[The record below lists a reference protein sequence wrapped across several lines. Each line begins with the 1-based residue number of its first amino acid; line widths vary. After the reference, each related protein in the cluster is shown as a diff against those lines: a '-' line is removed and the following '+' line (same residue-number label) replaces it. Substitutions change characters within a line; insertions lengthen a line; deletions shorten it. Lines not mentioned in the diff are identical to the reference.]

1 MDERFNF
8 NENSAFL
15 FRRLGGA
22 SANFAD
28 FNGRDGGD
36 VKSKTEN
43 FAEPFVF
50 PLNNRKGRPM
60 RRVKTAVLAP
70 FIFAVFAIFTDFAA
84 LPRSWAQSGAV
95 SRTFFA
101 QTEQNFQN
109 VPRGSFARR
118 AFPFVNVSS
127 EPIRLLGAR
136 ASCGC
141 LRVFVPKQKTFAPG
155 AGASVVV
162 ELDAVRFTGVR
173 DATVFVD
180 FAAESRPER
189 IEIPLRVR
197 AVIVDDV
204 RVEPPRLRFL
214 VDELATPENAP
225 KRSRRAVVFAPL
237 DERIVRAESSTPF
250 VSVRLE
256 TPRRVGAER
265 ATPLLVSVGESAP
278 VGPFDAV
285 VSLWSDGSQRRA
297 PTTLSVEGTVRP
309 SLSVSPSTLN
319 FSAFRSGAPVV
330 KNVVVASSRPFS
342 LVRVESPDAA
352 FSARIPDAPAPNPA
366 VDPVPDGDAES
377 AAPFVLVVPVVFDP
391 TRLAPNAEKLQTR
404 FVVETSD
411 GRAAAFD
418 AFAFLDETLDP
429 SETPKSR

>member
-1 MDERFNF
+1 
-8 NENSAFL
+8 
-15 FRRLGGA
+15 
-22 SANFAD
+22 
-28 FNGRDGGD
+28 
-36 VKSKTEN
+36 
-43 FAEPFVF
+43 
-50 PLNNRKGRPM
+50 M
-60 RRVKTAVLAP
+60 RRVNPAVPAL
-70 FIFAVFAIFTDFAA
+70 FIFAVFAISPNFVVFPKSFA
-84 LPRSWAQSGAV
+84 QGGTV

-109 VPRGSFARR
+109 VPRGSYAKR
-118 AFPFVNVSS
+118 AFPFVNASS

-141 LRVFVPKQKTFAPG
+141 VRVFVPKQKTFAPG

-173 DATVFVD
+173 DATVFVY
-180 FAAESRPER
+180 FAAASRPER

-214 VDELATPENAP
+214 VDELATPENAS
-225 KRSRRAVVFAPL
+225 RRNRRAVVFAPL
-237 DERIVRAESSTPF
+237 GERIVRAESSTPF

-256 TPRRVGAER
+256 APRQVGAER
-265 ATPLLVSVGESAP
+265 ATPLLVSVDESAP

-285 VSLWSDGSQRRA
+285 VSLWSDGSTRRA

-330 KNVVVASSRPFS
+330 KNVVVASSRPFA
-342 LVRVESPDAA
+342 LARVESPNAA

-366 VDPVPDGDAES
+366 VDPVPDADAD
-377 AAPFVLVVPVVFDP
+377 AAPNAPDAPFVVVVPVVFDP

-404 FVVETSD
+404 FVVETTD

-429 SETPKSR
+429 TETPK

>member
-1 MDERFNF
+1 
-8 NENSAFL
+8 
-15 FRRLGGA
+15 
-22 SANFAD
+22 
-28 FNGRDGGD
+28 
-36 VKSKTEN
+36 
-43 FAEPFVF
+43 
-50 PLNNRKGRPM
+50 M
-60 RRVKTAVLAP
+60 RRVNPAVPAL
-70 FIFAVFAIFTDFAA
+70 FIFSVFAIFTVFAVS
-84 LPRSWAQSGAV
+84 PQGFAQGGAV

-118 AFPFVNVSS
+118 AFPFVNASS

-141 LRVFVPKQKTFAPG
+141 VRVFVPKQKTFAPG

-173 DATVFVD
+173 DATVFVY
-180 FAAESRPER
+180 FAAPSRPER
-189 IEIPLRVR
+189 VEIPLRVR

-214 VDELATPENAP
+214 VDELATSENASR
-225 KRSRRAVVFAPL
+225 RSRRAVVFAPL
-237 DERIVRAESSTPF
+237 GERIVRAESSTPF

-256 TPRRVGAER
+256 APRQVGAER

-285 VSLWSDGSQRRA
+285 VSLWSDGSTRRA

-309 SLSVSPSTLN
+309 ALSVSPSTLN

-330 KNVVVASSRPFS
+330 KNVVVASSRPFA
-342 LVRVESPDAA
+342 LARVESPNAA
-352 FSARIPDAPAPNPA
+352 FSARIPDATAPNPA
-366 VDPVPDGDAES
+366 VDPVPDAAAS
-377 AAPFVLVVPVVFDP
+377 AAPFVVVVPVVFDP

-404 FVVETSD
+404 FVVETTD

-429 SETPKSR
+429 TETPK

>member
-1 MDERFNF
+1 
-8 NENSAFL
+8 
-15 FRRLGGA
+15 
-22 SANFAD
+22 
-28 FNGRDGGD
+28 
-36 VKSKTEN
+36 
-43 FAEPFVF
+43 
-50 PLNNRKGRPM
+50 M
-60 RRVKTAVLAP
+60 RRVKPAVSVL
-70 FIFAVFAIFTDFAA
+70 FIFAVFAIFTDFAVF
-84 LPRSWAQSGAV
+84 PRSFAQGDAV

-118 AFPFVNVSS
+118 AFPFVNASS
-127 EPIRLLGAR
+127 ESIRLLGAR

-141 LRVFVPKQKTFAPG
+141 VRVFVPKQKTFEPG
-155 AGASVVV
+155 DGAAVVV

-173 DATVFVD
+173 DATVFVY
-180 FAAESRPER
+180 FAAASRPER

-197 AVIVDDV
+197 ALIVDDV
-204 RVEPPRLRFL
+204 RVEPPRLNFL

-237 DERIVRAESSTPF
+237 GERIVRAESSTPF

-265 ATPLLVSVGESAP
+265 ATPLLVSVDESAP

-285 VSLWSDGSQRRA
+285 VSLWSDGSTRRA

-309 SLSVSPSTLN
+309 GLSVSPSTLN

-342 LVRVESPDAA
+342 LARVESPDAA
-352 FSARIPDAPAPNPA
+352 FSARIPDAPAPNPT
-366 VDPVPDGDAES
+366 VDPVPDAES

-391 TRLAPNAEKLQTR
+391 TRLAPNADSLRTR
-404 FVVETSD
+404 FVVETTD

-429 SETPKSR
+429 SETPK

>member
-1 MDERFNF
+1 
-8 NENSAFL
+8 
-15 FRRLGGA
+15 
-22 SANFAD
+22 
-28 FNGRDGGD
+28 
-36 VKSKTEN
+36 
-43 FAEPFVF
+43 
-50 PLNNRKGRPM
+50 M
-60 RRVKTAVLAP
+60 RRAKSAVRAP
-70 FIFAVFAIFTDFAA
+70 FFLAAFALFTA
-84 LPRSWAQSGAV
+84 LAFWPRSFAQETPI

-109 VPRGSFARR
+109 VPRGAYARR
-118 AFPFVNVSS
+118 AFPFVNDSN

-141 LRVFVPKQKTFAPG
+141 VRVFVPKQKTFEPG

-162 ELDAVRFTGVR
+162 ELDAVRFAGVR
-173 DATVFVD
+173 DVSVFVY
-180 FAAESRPER
+180 FATPRSER

-197 AVIVDDV
+197 AFIVDDV
-204 RVEPPRLRFL
+204 RVEPARLNFL
-214 VDELATPENAP
+214 VDELATPENAS

-256 TPRRVGAER
+256 TPRPIGAER
-265 ATPLLVSVGESAP
+265 ATPLVVSVGENAP

-285 VSLWSDGSQRRA
+285 VSLWSDGANRRA

-309 SLSVSPSTLN
+309 GLSVSPSTLN

-330 KNVVVASSRPFS
+330 KNVAVASSRPFS

-352 FSARIPDAPAPNPA
+352 FSARIPDAPAPNPEI
-366 VDPVPDGDAES
+366 DPAPDS
-377 AAPFVLVVPVVFDP
+377 APFVRVVPVVFDP
-391 TRLAPNAEKLQTR
+391 TRLGPNADSLRAR

-411 GRAAAFD
+411 GRAATFE
-418 AFAFLDETLDP
+418 AFAFLDEAF
-429 SETPKSR
+429 ETPK

>member
-1 MDERFNF
+1 
-8 NENSAFL
+8 
-15 FRRLGGA
+15 
-22 SANFAD
+22 
-28 FNGRDGGD
+28 
-36 VKSKTEN
+36 
-43 FAEPFVF
+43 
-50 PLNNRKGRPM
+50 M
-60 RRVKTAVLAP
+60 RRAKSAVRAPFFLVVFALFTVLAP
-70 FIFAVFAIFTDFAA
+70 W
-84 LPRSWAQSGAV
+84 PRSFAQEPPV

-118 AFPFVNVSS
+118 AFPFVNDSN
-127 EPIRLLGAR
+127 ETLRLLGAR

-141 LRVFVPKQKTFAPG
+141 VRVFVPKEKTFPPG
-155 AGASVVV
+155 SGASILV

-173 DATVFVD
+173 DVSVFVY
-180 FAAESRPER
+180 FAAPRSER

-204 RVEPPRLRFL
+204 RVEPPRLNFL
-214 VDELATPENAP
+214 VDELATPENAS
-225 KRSRRAVVFAPL
+225 KRSRRAVVFAPGA
-237 DERIVRAESSTPF
+237 ERIVRAESSTPF

-256 TPRRVGAER
+256 KPRLVGTEI
-265 ATPLLVSVGESAP
+265 ATPLLVSVDENAP

-285 VSLWSDGSQRRA
+285 VSLWSDGSTRRA

-309 SLSVSPSTLN
+309 GLSVSPSTLN

-377 AAPFVLVVPVVFDP
+377 AAPFVVVVPVVFDP
-391 TRLAPNAEKLQTR
+391 TRLGPNADSVRTR

-411 GRAAAFD
+411 GRAATFE
-418 AFAFLDETLDP
+418 AFAFLDETF
-429 SETPKSR
+429 ETPK

>member
-1 MDERFNF
+1 
-8 NENSAFL
+8 
-15 FRRLGGA
+15 
-22 SANFAD
+22 
-28 FNGRDGGD
+28 
-36 VKSKTEN
+36 
-43 FAEPFVF
+43 
-50 PLNNRKGRPM
+50 M
-60 RRVKTAVLAP
+60 RRVKTAVPAP
-70 FIFAVFAIFTDFAA
+70 LTLAVFAIFTVFAI
-84 LPRSWAQSGAV
+84 LPQSFAQTETV
-95 SRTFFA
+95 SRTFFS

-109 VPRGSFARR
+109 VPRGSYARR

-141 LRVFVPKQKTFAPG
+141 VRVFVPKQKTFVPG

-173 DATVFVD
+173 DATVFVY
-180 FAAESRPER
+180 FAAASRPER
-189 IEIPLRVR
+189 VEIPLRVR

-204 RVEPPRLRFL
+204 RVEPSRLRFL
-214 VDELATPENAP
+214 VDELATPENAS
-225 KRSRRAVVFAPL
+225 RRNRRAVVFAPL
-237 DERIVRAESSTPF
+237 GERIVRAESSTPF

-256 TPRRVGAER
+256 APRQVGAER
-265 ATPLLVSVGESAP
+265 ATPLLVSVDESAP

-285 VSLWSDGSQRRA
+285 VSLWSDGSTRRA

-330 KNVVVASSRPFS
+330 KNVVVASSRPFA
-342 LVRVESPDAA
+342 LARVESPNAA

-366 VDPVPDGDAES
+366 VDPVPDADGDA
-377 AAPFVLVVPVVFDP
+377 APNAPDAPFVVVVPVVFDP

-404 FVVETSD
+404 FVVETTD

-429 SETPKSR
+429 TETPK

>member
-1 MDERFNF
+1 
-8 NENSAFL
+8 
-15 FRRLGGA
+15 
-22 SANFAD
+22 
-28 FNGRDGGD
+28 
-36 VKSKTEN
+36 
-43 FAEPFVF
+43 
-50 PLNNRKGRPM
+50 M
-60 RRVKTAVLAP
+60 RRVKPAVSVL
-70 FIFAVFAIFTDFAA
+70 FIFAVFAIFTDFAVF
-84 LPRSWAQSGAV
+84 PRSFAQGDAV

-118 AFPFVNVSS
+118 AFPFVNASS
-127 EPIRLLGAR
+127 ESIRLLGAR

-141 LRVFVPKQKTFAPG
+141 VRVFVPKQKTFEPG
-155 AGASVVV
+155 DGAAVVV

-173 DATVFVD
+173 DVSVFVY
-180 FAAESRPER
+180 FATPRSER

-197 AVIVDDV
+197 ALIVDDV
-204 RVEPPRLRFL
+204 RVEPPRLNFL

-237 DERIVRAESSTPF
+237 GERIVRAESSTPF

-265 ATPLLVSVGESAP
+265 ATPLLVSVDESAP

-285 VSLWSDGSQRRA
+285 VSLWSDGSTRRA

-309 SLSVSPSTLN
+309 GLSVSPSTLN

-342 LVRVESPDAA
+342 LARVESPDAA
-352 FSARIPDAPAPNPA
+352 FSARIPDAPAPNPT
-366 VDPVPDGDAES
+366 VDPVPDAES

-391 TRLAPNAEKLQTR
+391 TRLAPNADSLRTR
-404 FVVETSD
+404 FVVETTD

-418 AFAFLDETLDP
+418 AFAFLDETLAP
-429 SETPKSR
+429 SETPK

>member
-1 MDERFNF
+1 M
-8 NENSAFL
+8 
-15 FRRLGGA
+15 
-22 SANFAD
+22 
-28 FNGRDGGD
+28 
-36 VKSKTEN
+36 
-43 FAEPFVF
+43 
-50 PLNNRKGRPM
+50 
-60 RRVKTAVLAP
+60 
-70 FIFAVFAIFTDFAA
+70 FIFAVFTISPNSAVFPKSFA
-84 LPRSWAQSGAV
+84 QGGAV
-95 SRTFFA
+95 SQTFFA

-109 VPRGSFARR
+109 VPRGSYAKR
-118 AFPFVNVSS
+118 AFPFVNASS

-141 LRVFVPKQKTFAPG
+141 VRVFVPKQKTFAPG

-173 DATVFVD
+173 DATVFVY
-180 FAAESRPER
+180 FAAPSRPER
-189 IEIPLRVR
+189 VEIPLRVR

-214 VDELATPENAP
+214 VDELATPENASR
-225 KRSRRAVVFAPL
+225 RSRRAVVFAPL
-237 DERIVRAESSTPF
+237 GERIVRAESSTPF

-256 TPRRVGAER
+256 APRQIGAER
-265 ATPLLVSVGESAP
+265 AMPLLVSVGENAP

-285 VSLWSDGSQRRA
+285 VSLWSDGSTRRA

-309 SLSVSPSTLN
+309 GLSVSPSTLN

-330 KNVVVASSRPFS
+330 KNVVVASSRPFA
-342 LVRVESPDAA
+342 LARVESPDAA
-352 FSARIPDAPAPNPA
+352 FSARIPDAPAPNPT
-366 VDPVPDGDAES
+366 VDPVPDADA
-377 AAPFVLVVPVVFDP
+377 APNAPNAPDAPFVVVVPVVFDP

-404 FVVETSD
+404 FVVETTD

-429 SETPKSR
+429 TETPK